1 MWSDAIREYIV
12 RLVEATRHN
21 EKITVG
27 SSMRGALALTRCA
40 RIWAAAD
47 GRAYVVPDDV
57 KDLAVAVLAHR
68 IMLTPEA
75 TFDGATQES
84 LIAQVLEDRSL
95 PHHRFLIG
103 PRKVS
108 DHGIYIRRITPSPAR

>member
-1 MWSDAIREYIV
+1 MIPIGRWENSGFRQQINVRRDALRCD
-12 RLVEATRHN
+12 
-21 EKITVG
+21 
-27 SSMRGALALTRCA
+27 GALALTRCA

-68 IMLTPEA
+68 ITLTPEA

-84 LIAQVLEDRSL
+84 LIAQVLED
-95 PHHRFLIG
+95 
-103 PRKVS
+103 V
-108 DHGIYIRRITPSPAR
+108 PSPTIGS

>member
-1 MWSDAIREYIV
+1 
-12 RLVEATRHN
+12 
-21 EKITVG
+21 
-27 SSMRGALALTRCA
+27 MRGALALTRCA

-68 IMLTPEA
+68 ITLTPEA

-84 LIAQVLEDRSL
+84 LIAQVLED
-95 PHHRFLIG
+95 
-103 PRKVS
+103 V
-108 DHGIYIRRITPSPAR
+108 PSPTIGS